1 MESTTYIING
11 KEFELQHHG
20 VKGMKWGKRK
30 ARPESAGTG
39 SRGTNGTADS
49 PDTQDA
55 AKEARRK
62 NAKRALA
69 IGAAVVGTALA
80 AYGAKKA
87 SDALKDKAFKSA
99 HERGK
104 KAIEKYMDE
113 QFLKKTRAVYNDKN
127 ALMKTLDG
135 LDGEFRRLSMEND
148 QYAKRASKNTV
159 AAVKELLGKNYEIPL
174 AQLKRM
180 GVRTFDPRRP

>member
-1 MESTTYIING
+1 MESTIYTVAG
-11 KEFELQHHG
+11 KDFELQHHG
-20 VKGMKWGKRK
+20 VKGMKWGRRK
-30 ARPESAGTG
+30 ARPEPVGVG
-39 SRGTNGTADS
+39 RRGGQAATDS
-49 PDTQDA
+49 PEAQDA

-62 NAKRALA
+62 RVKRAAIIGGSVVAAGLA
-69 IGAAVVGTALA
+69 V
-80 AYGAKKA
+80 YGAKKA
-87 SDALKDKAFKSA
+87 SDIMKDKAFKSA

-104 KAIEKYMDE
+104 KAIQEYMDG
-113 QFLKKTRAVYNDKN
+113 QFLKKTRPVYNDKN

-159 AAVKELLGKNYEIPL
+159 AAVKELLGKNHEIPL

-180 GVRTFDPRRP
+180 GIKTFDLGII

>member
-1 MESTTYIING
+1 METFTYTVDG
-11 KEFELQHHG
+11 KEFELKHYG

-30 ARPESAGTG
+30 ARPEAVGTG
-39 SRGTNGTADS
+39 RRGTNGTADS
-49 PDTQDA
+49 PEAQAA

-99 HERGK
+99 HARGK

-113 QFLKKTRAVYNDKN
+113 QFLKKTRSVYNDKD
-127 ALMKTLDG
+127 ALMKTLDA
-135 LDGEFRRLSMEND
+135 LDGEFRRLSMDND
-148 QYAKRASKNTV
+148 QYAKRASKNTIS
-159 AAVKELLGKNYEIPL
+159 AIKELTGRNYEIPL
-174 AQLKRM
+174 ATLKKM
-180 GVRTFDPRRP
+180 GIKTFDPHRY